1 MKDVGDA
8 VEYTGAG
15 QKIELPILEEQVT
28 FDTTGGHG

>member
-15 QKIELPILEEQVT
+15 QKIELPILEEHVT
-28 FDTTGGHG
+28 FDTAGGQG